1 MQRKKPRSGRLTS
14 EPALT
19 DDTRQTALIIAMAV
33 RNAMEDFHCQHL
45 SDAHMRQLNPIIRNA
60 ICTALHALKNYSKS
74 TKAREFINFNVLSIP
89 DYWEKPELIA
99 PFGEHASPGSGTR
112 LKTSLQ
118 GPAIT
123 PSVYQLKVTLKY
135 LKPPIWR
142 RVQVLSDTTLFRLH
156 QILQTVMGWTNSHL
170 HQFIIRG
177 AYYSL
182 PDPEFGTA
190 QDERRVRLGEVVSAP
205 KRRFTYE
212 YDFGDSWLH
221 EILVEKI
228 ASPEP
233 GVKYPVCLAGQRSCP
248 PEDCGGVW
256 GYREFLKAIQD
267 PAHPEHESMLEWI
280 GGSFDPEAFDVDA
293 INRQLKRRSWNDP
306 QGAESRR

>member
-1 MQRKKPRSGRLTS
+1 MQQKKTRSRRLTTKP
-14 EPALT
+14 ELT
-19 DDTRQTALIIAMAV
+19 DDTRQMAMIIAMAV

-45 SDAHMRQLNPIIRNA
+45 SDAQMRDLNPIIRNA

-74 TKAREFINFNVLSIP
+74 AKAREFINFSALLIP
-89 DYWEKPELIA
+89 NYWEKPELIA
-99 PFGEHASPGSGTR
+99 PFGDDTPPASGTR
-112 LKTSLQ
+112 IKPSWR
-118 GPAIT
+118 GIVIS

-135 LKPPIWR
+135 SKPPIWR

-156 QILQTVMGWTNSHL
+156 QILQMVMGWTNSHL
-170 HQFIIRG
+170 HQFIVRG

-190 QDERRVRLGEVVSAP
+190 QDERKVKLGEIVSAP

-248 PEDCGGVW
+248 PEDCGGVG
-256 GYREFLKAIQD
+256 GYGEFLKAIRD
-267 PAHPEHESMLEWI
+267 PVHPEHESMLEWI
-280 GGSFDPEAFDVDA
+280 GGSFDPEAFDVDK

-306 QGAESRR
+306 QAAESRR